1 MLNDALQNVLVL
13 TTETPLLRPVL
24 STMRLWPLE
33 LYAP

>member
-13 TTETPLLRPVL
+13 TETPLLRPVL